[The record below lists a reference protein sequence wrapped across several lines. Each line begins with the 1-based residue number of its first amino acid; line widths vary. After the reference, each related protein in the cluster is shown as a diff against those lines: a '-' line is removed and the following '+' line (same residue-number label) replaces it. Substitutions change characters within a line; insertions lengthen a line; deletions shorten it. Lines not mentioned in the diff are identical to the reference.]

1 MSKASFAIGQTIIFH
16 SFHDDGVTM
25 IPKRPLVSTFS
36 PHAWRAFGSCFKR
49 YVKMYLCFQNVSC
62 KISPDPA
69 WNLPVLLLTIVQFTG
84 ISTNDETEAL
94 TRDFFLTPKIILFRQ
109 PNPIRRKSVSSKEHS
124 TNRAFTFIALA
135 CGVKY
140 TNPGHQKHDFRPQL
154 WNHFEMTVKGRLVA
168 LRLRTYQNNLKY
180 YF

>member
-1 MSKASFAIGQTIIFH
+1 
-16 SFHDDGVTM
+16 
-25 IPKRPLVSTFS
+25 
-36 PHAWRAFGSCFKR
+36 
-49 YVKMYLCFQNVSC
+49 MYLCFQNVSC

-94 TRDFFLTPKIILFRQ
+94 TRDFFLTPEIILFRQ
-109 PNPIRRKSVSSKEHS
+109 PNPIRLKSVSSKEHS

-135 CGVKY
+135 SGVKY

-154 WNHFEMTVKGRLVA
+154 WNHFEMTVKGSFKA
-168 LRLRTYQNNLKY
+168 LRLRTYHYNSKY
-180 YF
+180 FKSLIMILRGGMVNALYNF